1 MHAVKRP
8 KPPFYPAVYRHN
20 QIILSQQVDW
30 PDGTAVLVTPA
41 VASADGNPR
50 PGHAIVVG
58 FGLAGR
64 YVADLL
70 DSLRM
75 SYTIV
80 ERNPV
85 TVETQQALGRRVILG
100 DAADEETLV
109 RAGIAEA
116 TILALTIPDEEAVLK
131 ATALARRLHPDIY
144 IIARTNYSS
153 KGMQAS
159 QLGADEVIKAEQ
171 AVALQFHDRLS
182 RRFARE
188 DQSAP
193 DESPAA

>member
-1 MHAVKRP
+1 VKRP
-8 KPPFYPAVYRHN
+8 KPPFYPAVFRHN
-20 QIILSQQVDW
+20 QIFLSQQVDW

-41 VASADGNPR
+41 VSTGCDGRPR
-50 PGHAIVVG
+50 GGHAIVVG

-70 DSLRM
+70 DSLQM

-80 ERNPV
+80 ERNAV
-85 TVETQQALGRRVILG
+85 TVETQQALGRRVIQG
-100 DAADEETLV
+100 EAADEETLV

-131 ATALARRLHPDIY
+131 STALARRLQPNIY

-188 DQSAP
+188 DAVTP
-193 DESPAA
+193 DESAAT